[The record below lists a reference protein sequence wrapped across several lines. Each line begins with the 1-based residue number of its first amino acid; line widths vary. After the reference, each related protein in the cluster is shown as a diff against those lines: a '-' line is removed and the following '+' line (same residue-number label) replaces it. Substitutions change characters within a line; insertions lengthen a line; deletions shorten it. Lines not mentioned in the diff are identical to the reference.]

1 MSNTY
6 KFYTLPDKNL
16 IQTLM
21 KSNTEEISA
30 INNSIIRKA
39 FRNLTE
45 AFLNVFDEYF
55 ILQGNVNI

>member
-1 MSNTY
+1 
-6 KFYTLPDKNL
+6 
-16 IQTLM
+16 M

-55 ILQGNVNI
+55 ILQGNVHI